1 LAKDWYFACGH
12 GTNSFVKK
20 RRPIPVKVADRL
32 MVANRHTCC
41 ICNQPRHPVEKHHI
55 NEDPSDNAWNNLAVV
70 CRNCHG
76 LVTQKGN
83 LGARYSQGEV
93 LLCKLRWEKRCAE
106 APVDEIESP
115 LDELHE
121 TRLIDGDTHA
131 EYPFDMKRS
140 QELVFSIEAND
151 ALDLIIC
158 REEDIDAWLEEVDD
172 DEDEKEGCDDDDEDL
187 DGEDDDD
194 EERALPDG
202 FWTNTGVIECV
213 ETVFVAP
220 KAGRYVLLL
229 VNWDEDATEVAIDA
243 TVWAVE

>member
-1 LAKDWYFACGH
+1 MKQ
-12 GTNSFVKK
+12 
-20 RRPIPVKVADRL
+20 RRPVPVKVADRL

-55 NEDPSDNAWNNLAVV
+55 NEDPSDNEWSNLAVV

-93 LLCKLRWEKRCAE
+93 LFFKLRWEKRCAE
-106 APVDEIESP
+106 APIDDIESP

-140 QELVFSIEAND
+140 QELVFSIKAND
-151 ALDLIIC
+151 ALDLVIC
-158 REEDIDAWLEEVDD
+158 REEDINGWLENVD
-172 DEDEKEGCDDDDEDL
+172 DEDEDDEVDCDNDDEDL
-187 DGEDDDD
+187 DGEDAED
-194 EERALPDG
+194 EERVLPDG
-202 FWTNTGVIECV
+202 FWTNTGVIECG
-213 ETVFVAP
+213 ETLFVAP

-229 VNWDEDATEVAIDA
+229 VNWDEDATKVAIDA
-243 TVWAVE
+243 TVWAAE

>member
-1 LAKDWYFACGH
+1 MV
-12 GTNSFVKK
+12 SKK
-20 RRPIPVKVADRL
+20 RSVKLRESGNLEDLSRESRAVGEGLVFRVWPWYQFICEKTTPRPGEGCGSPHGCEPAYML
-32 MVANRHTCC
+32 HL
-41 ICNQPRHPVEKHHI
+41 QPAAHPVEKHHI
-55 NEDPSDNAWNNLAVV
+55 NEDPADNAWNNLAVV

-131 EYPFDMKRS
+131 EYPSDMKRS

-151 ALDLIIC
+151 ALDLVIC
-158 REEDIDAWLEEVDD
+158 REEDIDAWLRKSMTTRMRRRVAMTTM
-172 DEDEKEGCDDDDEDL
+172 
-187 DGEDDDD
+187 
-194 EERALPDG
+194 RI
-202 FWTNTGVIECV
+202 WTVKTTMTKNAHCRMGSGPTRG
-213 ETVFVAP
+213 
-220 KAGRYVLLL
+220 
-229 VNWDEDATEVAIDA
+229 
-243 TVWAVE
+243 